1 MAVNLSRR
9 TVVTAKSE
17 SAYGT
22 DPTPTLADDALLV
35 FGDGAAVFTQNITVV
50 DQPALRASL
59 TPQQALI
66 GKSMATVNL
75 GTVLMTASKASD
87 TAGETSSRP
96 FYADLLKACGLT
108 EAIGT
113 DGSSSST
120 VYTPVTDDPTS
131 ATVYVYA
138 DNQLHKVKGCYG
150 SYTLTMNAGAQPD
163 LQFNLQGLY
172 EAPTASGGTS
182 GVVYPT
188 DDKTLVENELITI
201 GSFTPKVRSL
211 TLNWATTMA
220 ERNDAN
226 ADKGF
231 CGFYLTERAPTL
243 NVVIEEDDIGTY
255 NPWGDLYAAP
265 SDSIVFTHATS
276 ATEKILL
283 TVTNPQL
290 TNIARSSDAG
300 LNTLSLDF
308 RLWSN
313 TDEGE
318 MSLVFKKQA

>member
-1 MAVNLSRR
+1 
-9 TVVTAKSE
+9 
-17 SAYGT
+17 
-22 DPTPTLADDALLV
+22 
-35 FGDGAAVFTQNITVV
+35 
-50 DQPALRASL
+50 
-59 TPQQALI
+59 
-66 GKSMATVNL
+66 
-75 GTVLMTASKASD
+75 
-87 TAGETSSRP
+87 
-96 FYADLLKACGLT
+96 
-108 EAIGT
+108 
-113 DGSSSST
+113 
-120 VYTPVTDDPTS
+120 
-131 ATVYVYA
+131 
-138 DNQLHKVKGCYG
+138 
-150 SYTLTMNAGAQPD
+150 
-163 LQFNLQGLY
+163 
-172 EAPTASGGTS
+172 
-182 GVVYPT
+182 
-188 DDKTLVENELITI
+188 
-201 GSFTPKVRSL
+201 
-211 TLNWATTMA
+211 MA

>member
-138 DNQLHKVKGCYG
+138 DNQLHKV
-150 SYTLTMNAGAQPD
+150 
-163 LQFNLQGLY
+163 
-172 EAPTASGGTS
+172 
-182 GVVYPT
+182 
-188 DDKTLVENELITI
+188 
-201 GSFTPKVRSL
+201 
-211 TLNWATTMA
+211 
-220 ERNDAN
+220 
-226 ADKGF
+226 
-231 CGFYLTERAPTL
+231 
-243 NVVIEEDDIGTY
+243 
-255 NPWGDLYAAP
+255 
-265 SDSIVFTHATS
+265 
-276 ATEKILL
+276 
-283 TVTNPQL
+283 
-290 TNIARSSDAG
+290 
-300 LNTLSLDF
+300 
-308 RLWSN
+308 
-313 TDEGE
+313 
-318 MSLVFKKQA
+318 